1 MKMPQIIDLKKNGS
15 SAECL
20 AAIFQAA
27 DKQKRKKKINKK
39 KKTRKRINIQVR

>member
-1 MKMPQIIDLKKNGS
+1 MKMPQSFDLKKNGS

-20 AAIFQAA
+20 AAIFEAV

-39 KKTRKRINIQVR
+39 RKKEKELTSK